1 MTGMRPAAAL
11 LLSALLAP
19 SPALPAAP
27 SSPLSRAPLIWRGAA
42 TARLESAPEVS
53 APFDRAVISWNADGP
68 VLVELQAHGQWH
80 VMGRWGPR
88 PESVPGD
95 PQVDVDTLKL
105 SAPASSLRWA
115 VTPAPGTTVKLV
127 TVTRWRDGEPIPDPA
142 VRSPAWG
149 RVLSVPLRSQ
159 TTESVD
165 AARVCSPTSLGMALA
180 FHGVVRT
187 TRAVAQ
193 GVYDHGAKLY
203 GNWPFNTAFA
213 HQLSGLEA
221 YVARAGFEEVEA
233 EIAAGRPV
241 IISHRWSA
249 GELTGAPMSAT
260 DGHIIVVVGFTPEGD
275 VIVNDPAGR
284 GAGVRR
290 IYRRAQLRRTWLEK
304 GRGIAYFLRP
314 RA

>member
-1 MTGMRPAAAL
+1 MSPMRLARVLLPAAL
-11 LLSALLAP
+11 LLPA
-19 SPALPAAP
+19 PALPAAP
-27 SSPLSRAPLIWRGAA
+27 STPLTRAPLIWRGAA
-42 TARLESAPEVS
+42 TARLESAPEPS
-53 APFDRAVISWNADGP
+53 APFDRAVVSWNADGP

-80 VMGRWGPR
+80 VMARWGAR

-105 SAPASSLRWA
+105 SSPASSLRWA

-127 TVTRWRDGEPIPDPA
+127 AVTRWRDGEPIPDPA

-149 RVLSVPLRSQ
+149 RVLSVPQRSQ
-159 TTESVD
+159 TTENVD

-180 FHGVVRT
+180 FHGVIRT

-193 GVYDHGAKLY
+193 AVYDHGARLY

-213 HQLSGLEA
+213 HQVSGLEA

-249 GELTGAPMSAT
+249 GELTGAPINAT
-260 DGHIIVVVGFTPEGD
+260 DGHVIVVVGFTPEGD
-275 VIVNDPAGR
+275 VVVNDPAAR
-284 GAGVRR
+284 PASVRR
-290 IYRRAQLRRTWLEK
+290 TYRRAQLRRTWLEK